1 MLKYGV
7 IAAVLTVFYSH
18 TAVTTEAA
26 DAIYSS
32 VDDVPYRKTAL
43 LLGTS
48 PYVSGGTS
56 NSYFWNRVE
65 AAADLL
71 TSGKVSYI
79 IASGD
84 NRHASYNEPQAMR
97 EALQAVGVPD
107 DAIVLDYAGFSTL
120 DSVLRT
126 REVFLQRSFTIV
138 SQRFHVE
145 RALYIA
151 RHNGIDAVGYRAQD
165 VRGPSGVRT
174 RVREY
179 FARVKAVMDVHV
191 FTREPEY
198 LGDKI
203 IIP

>member
-1 MLKYGV
+1 
-7 IAAVLTVFYSH
+7 VLVVFYSH
-18 TAVTTEAA
+18 TVVTTETSE
-26 DAIYSS
+26 AIYSS
-32 VDDVPYRKTAL
+32 VDNVPYRKVAL

-48 PYVSGGTS
+48 PYVAGGTA

-65 AAADLL
+65 AAASLL
-71 TSGKVSYI
+71 AAGKVSYI
-79 IASGD
+79 LASGD
-84 NRHASYNEPQAMR
+84 NRHQSYNEPHAMR
-97 EALQAVGVPD
+97 EALLSVGVPA
-107 DAIVLDYAGFSTL
+107 DAIVPDYAGFSTL

-126 REVFLQRSFTIV
+126 RRVFVQRSFTIV

-151 RHNGIDAVGYRAQD
+151 RHNGIDAVGYSAAD
-165 VRGPSGVRT
+165 VRGPTGVRT

-191 FTREPEY
+191 LSREPEY
-198 LGDKI
+198 LGDTI